1 MNTPRTDAKAKWIL
15 SEFGPRNN
23 GRFHMMSDHARSLE
37 CELADM
43 TIERDKLLKACQDE
57 KAKSVVDKI
66 LAERKLAA
74 MTAAKDRALNG
85 FMLEHDHHYDHHQ
98 SDCGGV
104 DGGCNDC
111 KLIKKLFDTDMEQLN
126 ESDHGGNL
134 QSGKLAAAHDVLKS
148 CKNLID
154 QNRGLTLCQ
163 GSEWV
168 SLLKDID
175 KAIK

>member
-1 MNTPRTDAKAKWIL
+1 MTPRTDAKAKWIL
-15 SEFGPRNN
+15 TEFGPRNN

-37 CELADM
+37 LELEAM

-57 KAKSVVDKI
+57 KAKSIVDKI

-85 FMLEHDHHYDHHQ
+85 LILEHDHHYDHHQ
-98 SDCGGV
+98 SVCGGV

-111 KLIKKLFDTDMEQLN
+111 KLIKELFDMEQLN

-175 KAIK
+175 QAIK

>member
-74 MTAAKDRALNG
+74 
-85 FMLEHDHHYDHHQ
+85 
-98 SDCGGV
+98 
-104 DGGCNDC
+104 
-111 KLIKKLFDTDMEQLN
+111 
-126 ESDHGGNL
+126 
-134 QSGKLAAAHDVLKS
+134 AHDVLKS

-175 KAIK
+175 QAIK